1 MQDSGNL
8 AGRNQLYIFVFFTSL
23 CWIMAS
29 CNARQEKQ
37 HRELTEQIVKE
48 TIQRVLYPP
57 SDTPVVKT
65 TLDFHNVQ
73 IAKPRTAGQQKVWY
87 FPDTTIVYPV
97 LVKFSRTD
105 RIQEGPNL
113 PVSYSIHD
121 ISQEYIFYKDEFGNW
136 GLKIVSGAQD
146 SDVERKHD

>member
-1 MQDSGNL
+1 MQDPAL
-8 AGRNQLYIFVFFTSL
+8 AAGRTQLFILIFFTSL

-29 CNARQEKQ
+29 CNAPQEKQ
-37 HRELTEQIVKE
+37 HLELTQQIVKE

-65 TLDFHNVQ
+65 KLDFHNVQ

-97 LVKFSRTD
+97 LVKFTSTD

-113 PVSYSIHD
+113 PISYDIHD

-136 GLKIVSGAQD
+136 ALKIVSGSEN
-146 SDVERKHD
+146 SDVERKHN